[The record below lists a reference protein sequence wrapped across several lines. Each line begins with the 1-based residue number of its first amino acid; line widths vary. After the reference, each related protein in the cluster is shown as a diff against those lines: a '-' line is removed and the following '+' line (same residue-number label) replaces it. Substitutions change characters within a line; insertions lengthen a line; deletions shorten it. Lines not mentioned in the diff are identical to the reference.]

1 MGQTISKTFKIVNER
16 GLHARASALFVKTAD
31 LFESDI
37 FVSRGKNK
45 VNGKSVMGLLTLA
58 ASIGTRIK
66 VEANGPDAKLA
77 VEKLGDLVS
86 RGFYEQS

>member
-1 MGQTISKTFKIVNER
+1 MGQAVSKTFEIVNER

-37 FVSRGKNK
+37 FVARGKNK

-58 ASIGTRIK
+58 ASKGTRIK
-66 VEANGPDAKLA
+66 VEANGSDAKEA
-77 VEKLGDLVS
+77 VEKLGDLIK